1 MRVNISLDQEWLG
14 CREEAEAEMEQ
25 ALRRFG
31 RGLVWLSVA
40 WLSVGRVR
48 VGDDGDTGRGFCRP
62 GPVLT
67 RGPSGDSSPPP
78 PHICYSRLQT
88 RRRQED

>member
-14 CREEAEAEMEQ
+14 RREEAEAEMEQ

-40 WLSVGRVR
+40 WLSGVCVCVWVMMG
-48 VGDDGDTGRGFCRP
+48 
-62 GPVLT
+62 T
-67 RGPSGDSSPPP
+67 RGGDSVDRACP
-78 PHICYSRLQT
+78 
-88 RRRQED
+88 D